1 MEQSFALAVL
11 DVVAGIPAGFVTTYG
26 DIARLLGR
34 ARNARQVGRILS
46 QAELYGDYP
55 CHRVVNHMGRCAA
68 SFRRQRIL
76 LEAEGVT
83 FRDNG
88 TVDMKKHRWQEGSDT
103 PNDR

>member
-26 DIARLLGR
+26 DIARRLGR

-55 CHRVVNHMGRCAA
+55 CHRVVNHAGRTVPGW
-68 SFRRQRIL
+68 SGQRTL
-76 LEAEGVT
+76 LEREGVA
-83 FRDNG
+83 FRENG
-88 TVDMKKHRWQEGSDT
+88 TVDMKRFLW
-103 PNDR
+103 RF